1 MHKLIAVLVA
11 SLLSVAGAVGAAS
24 APPVSCPPGQI
35 PHPTRGICVIAVT
48 PPTEPGKPRGPG
60 DPPAPGGGGSKP
72 AGKPVCRFT
81 LGSAPKVVPCSS
93 DAGWWVQS
101 RQCYAKA
108 VVPPPPA
115 SDPAWQGHTDGAVYA
130 CSHPWLSPG
139 GVGAVVEWFWAA
151 SPPGVGAPPDPRDL
165 ARQAV
170 ALMNLHAVRIGMV
183 PEPTPGKVG
192 LVGMPVW
199 LWAQDPDAAT
209 WGPVT
214 RSARSGAYTVTATA
228 KVVKVVW
235 AMGDG
240 EVVVCRTPGTVY
252 EDRFGTASSPDCG
265 YTYEKQ
271 GRHRVR
277 ATSYWSVD
285 WSGMGQSGTIPL
297 SFSDSVLVTIG
308 EVQVLI
314 Q

>member
-1 MHKLIAVLVA
+1 MRRLMAVLVT
-11 SLLSVAGAVGAAS
+11 SVGLVAGMT
-24 APPVSCPPGQI
+24 APSMAEPVSCPPGQ
-35 PHPTRGICVIAVT
+35 T
-48 PPTEPGKPRGPG
+48 PNPLTGTCTVRVVPPSGPGEPGDPG
-60 DPPAPGGGGSKP
+60 DPPSTGGDGAQP
-72 AGKPVCRFT
+72 VAKPVCRFT
-81 LGSAPKVVPCSS
+81 LGSSPREVPCSS
-93 DAGWWVQS
+93 EDGWWVQS

-108 VVPPPPA
+108 LVPQPPA

-130 CSHPWLSPG
+130 CSHPWVTPG
-139 GVGAVVEWFWAA
+139 GVGAIVSWFWSA
-151 SPPGVGAPPDPRDL
+151 SPPGVGADPRDL
-165 ARQAV
+165 ARAAV
-170 ALMNLHAVRIGMV
+170 AVMNLRAVRIGMV
-183 PEPTPGKVG
+183 PEPAPGKVG

-199 LWAQDPDAAT
+199 LWAQDPDTST

-214 RSARSGAYTVTATA
+214 KSASSGGYTVTATA
-228 KVVKVVW
+228 KVAKVVW

-252 EDRFGTASSPDCG
+252 QDRFGQSSSPDCG
-265 YTYEKQ
+265 YTYEQQ

-285 WSGMGQSGTIPL
+285 WAGMGQSGTIPL